1 MPLNRP
7 RPMRV
12 LKRLSMPE
20 GDGLFQRETSGRG
33 VVGGGRRLRA
43 KTGLLTLQV
52 RMRESP
58 PPFRRLGPERPSSPV
73 VISVPHAGRAYSER
87 LLASARLSRARLET
101 LEDRLVD
108 RLVWRAVE
116 GGAAALIADV
126 PRAEIDLNRDE
137 RELDP
142 AMVQPRPAADSTV
155 ESPRTRGGLGLIP
168 ARIAGSGAIWRQR
181 IAAAEVARRIERI
194 HRPYH
199 AALQAEL
206 EAARARFGIAI
217 LLDCHSMPPRGGDS
231 EAPVVLGDR
240 HGGSMAETLVAAAEG
255 AARTAGFR
263 VARNA
268 PYAGGHIT
276 ERHGRP
282 ARGVHALQLELDRSL
297 YLAPDLRTTGP
308 GFDRVARLIAAI
320 AAALADAALDP
331 PEAIAAE

>member
-1 MPLNRP
+1 MPQ
-7 RPMRV
+7 
-12 LKRLSMPE
+12 
-20 GDGLFQRETSGRG
+20 GGALFQRARTAPALP
-33 VVGGGRRLRA
+33 GGGRRLRA
-43 KTGLLTLQV
+43 KTGLLTLHLQ
-52 RMRESP
+52 MRDSP
-58 PPFRRLGPERPSSPV
+58 PPFRRLGPEKPGSPV
-73 VISVPHAGRAYSER
+73 VVSVPHAGRAYSDG
-87 LLASARLSRARLET
+87 LLASARLPRARLET

-116 GGAAALIADV
+116 GGAAAVIADA

-142 AMVQPRPAADSTV
+142 AMVQPRPAADSTF

-181 IAAAEVARRIERI
+181 IAAAEVTRRVELI

-199 AALQAEL
+199 AALEAEL
-206 EAARARFGIAI
+206 RAAKARFGIAI
-217 LLDCHSMPPRGGDS
+217 LLDCHSMPPRGGEG

-240 HGGSMAETLVAAAEG
+240 HGGSMAEALVAAAES
-255 AARTAGFR
+255 AARAAGFR

-282 ARGVHALQLELDRSL
+282 QHGVHALQLELDRSL
-297 YLAPDLRTTGP
+297 YLAPDLRSTGP

-320 AAALADAALDP
+320 AEALAAAALDP
-331 PEAIAAE
+331 PAAIAAE

>member
-1 MPLNRP
+1 
-7 RPMRV
+7 MR
-12 LKRLSMPE
+12 
-20 GDGLFQRETSGRG
+20 D
-33 VVGGGRRLRA
+33 
-43 KTGLLTLQV
+43 
-52 RMRESP
+52 SP
-58 PPFRRLGPERPSSPV
+58 PPFRRLGPEKPGSPV
-73 VISVPHAGRAYSER
+73 VLSVPHAGRAYSEG
-87 LLASARLSRARLET
+87 LLASARLSRARLES

-116 GGAAALIADV
+116 AGAAALVADS

-142 AMVQPRPAADSTV
+142 AMVMPRPAAEATV

-181 IAAAEVARRIERI
+181 IAAAEVERRVERI

-199 AALQAEL
+199 AALEAEL
-206 EAARARFGIAI
+206 QAVRSRFGIAI
-217 LLDCHSMPPRGGDS
+217 LLDCHSMPPRGAGG
-231 EAPVVLGDR
+231 EAGVVLGDR
-240 HGGSMAETLVAAAEG
+240 HGGSMAETLVAAAEA
-255 AARTAGFR
+255 AARGAGFK

-268 PYAGGHIT
+268 PYAGGYIT

-282 ARGVHALQLELDRSL
+282 PRGIHALQLELDRSL

-308 GFDRVARLIAAI
+308 GFDRTARLVAAI
-320 AAALADAALDP
+320 AGALAAAALEP

>member
-1 MPLNRP
+1 MAD
-7 RPMRV
+7 
-12 LKRLSMPE
+12 S
-20 GDGLFQRETSGRG
+20 
-33 VVGGGRRLRA
+33 A
-43 KTGLLTLQV
+43 
-52 RMRESP
+52 
-58 PPFRRLGPERPSSPV
+58 PPFRRLGPARPGSPV
-73 VISVPHAGRAYSER
+73 VLSVPHAGRAYSDG
-87 LLASARLSRARLET
+87 LLAAARVSRGRLES

-116 GGAAALIADV
+116 DGATALIADS

-142 AMVQPRPAADSTV
+142 AMVLPRPPADSTV

-181 IAAAEVARRIERI
+181 IAAAEVTRRIERI

-199 AALQAEL
+199 RAIEAEL
-206 EAARARFGIAI
+206 KAARARFGVAI
-217 LLDCHSMPPRGGDS
+217 LLDCHSMPPRGSDGG
-231 EAPVVLGDR
+231 APVVLGDR
-240 HGGSMAETLVAAAEG
+240 HGDSMAETLVAAAEA
-255 AARTAGFR
+255 AAREAGFR

-282 ARGVHALQLELDRSL
+282 ARGIHALQLELDRSL

-308 GFDRVARLIAAI
+308 GFDRVARLIAAV
-320 AAALADAALDP
+320 AAALAAAALEP

>member
-1 MPLNRP
+1 
-7 RPMRV
+7 MR
-12 LKRLSMPE
+12 
-20 GDGLFQRETSGRG
+20 D
-33 VVGGGRRLRA
+33 
-43 KTGLLTLQV
+43 
-52 RMRESP
+52 SP
-58 PPFRRLGPERPSSPV
+58 PPFRRLGPEKPSSPV
-73 VISVPHAGRAYSER
+73 VVSVPHAGRAYSDG
-87 LLASARLSRARLET
+87 LLASARLSRARLES

-116 GGAAALIADV
+116 AGAAALVADA

-142 AMVQPRPAADSTV
+142 AMVQPRPAAHATV
-155 ESPRTRGGLGLIP
+155 DSPRTRGGLGLIP

-181 IAAAEVARRIERI
+181 IAADEVARRVALI

-199 AALQAEL
+199 AALESEL
-206 EAARARFGIAI
+206 RAAKARFGIAI
-217 LLDCHSMPPRGGDS
+217 LLDCHSMPPRGGEG

-255 AARTAGFR
+255 AARAAGFE

-282 ARGVHALQLELDRSL
+282 AHGIHALQLELDRSL

-308 GFDRVARLIAAI
+308 GFDRVSRLIAAI
-320 AAALADAALDP
+320 AQALASAALDP
-331 PEAIAAE
+331 PEAVAAE

>member
-1 MPLNRP
+1 MPD
-7 RPMRV
+7 
-12 LKRLSMPE
+12 S
-20 GDGLFQRETSGRG
+20 
-33 VVGGGRRLRA
+33 A
-43 KTGLLTLQV
+43 
-52 RMRESP
+52 
-58 PPFRRLGPERPSSPV
+58 PPFRRLGPARPGSPV
-73 VISVPHAGRAYSER
+73 VLSVPHAGRSYSDG
-87 LLASARLSRARLET
+87 LLASARLSRARLES

-116 GGAAALIADV
+116 DGAAALIADS

-142 AMVQPRPAADSTV
+142 AMVLPRPPADSTV

-168 ARIAGSGAIWRQR
+168 ARIAGAGAIWRQR

-199 AALQAEL
+199 RAIEAEL
-206 EAARARFGIAI
+206 KAARARFGIAI
-217 LLDCHSMPPRGGDS
+217 LLDCHSMPPRGAEGD
-231 EAPVVLGDR
+231 APVVFGDR
-240 HGGSMAETLVAAAEG
+240 HGGSMAESLVAAAEA
-255 AARTAGFR
+255 AARGAGFR

-282 ARGVHALQLELDRSL
+282 ARGIHALQLELDRSL

-308 GFDRVARLIAAI
+308 GFDRVARLIAAV
-320 AAALADAALDP
+320 AAALAAAALEP

>member
-1 MPLNRP
+1 
-7 RPMRV
+7 
-12 LKRLSMPE
+12 MPE
-20 GDGLFQRETSGRG
+20 GEALFQRARAGRAQT
-33 VVGGGRRLRA
+33 GGGRRLRA
-43 KTGLLTLQV
+43 KTGLLTLQLQ
-52 RMRESP
+52 MSDSP
-58 PPFRRLGPERPSSPV
+58 SPFRRLGPEKPSSPV
-73 VISVPHAGRAYSER
+73 VVSVPHAGRAYSDG
-87 LLASARLSRARLET
+87 LLASARLPRARLES

-116 GGAAALIADV
+116 GGAAALIAES

-142 AMVQPRPAADSTV
+142 DMVQPRPAAHSTV

-181 IAAAEVARRIERI
+181 IAAAEVARRVELI

-199 AALQAEL
+199 SALEAELQA
-206 EAARARFGIAI
+206 AKARFGIAI
-217 LLDCHSMPPRGGDS
+217 LLDCHSMPPRGGESD
-231 EAPVVLGDR
+231 APVVLGDR
-240 HGGSMAETLVAAAEG
+240 HGGSMSEALVAAAER
-255 AARTAGFR
+255 AARAAGFR

-276 ERHGRP
+276 ERHGCP
-282 ARGVHALQLELDRSL
+282 ARGIHALQLELDRSL
-297 YLAPDLRTTGP
+297 YLGPDLRSTGP

-320 AAALADAALDP
+320 AGALAAAALDP

>member
-1 MPLNRP
+1 MPD
-7 RPMRV
+7 
-12 LKRLSMPE
+12 S
-20 GDGLFQRETSGRG
+20 
-33 VVGGGRRLRA
+33 A
-43 KTGLLTLQV
+43 
-52 RMRESP
+52 
-58 PPFRRLGPERPSSPV
+58 PPFRRLGPAQPGSPV
-73 VISVPHAGRAYSER
+73 VVSVPHAGRAYSDR
-87 LLASARLSRARLET
+87 LLASARVSRARLES

-116 GGAAALIADV
+116 SGAVAVIADT

-142 AMVQPRPAADSTV
+142 AMVLPRPAADATV
-155 ESPRTRGGLGLIP
+155 DSPRTRGGLGLIP

-181 IAAAEVARRIERI
+181 IAAAEVARRVQRI

-206 EAARARFGIAI
+206 EAVKARFGIAI
-217 LLDCHSMPPRGGDS
+217 LLDCHSMPPRGGEG

-240 HGGSMAETLVAAAEG
+240 HGGSMAEALVAAAER
-255 AARTAGFR
+255 ATLAAGFR

-282 ARGVHALQLELDRSL
+282 ARGIHALQLELDRSL
-297 YLAPDLRTTGP
+297 YLAPDLRSTGP
-308 GFDRVARLIAAI
+308 GFDRVSRLIAAI
-320 AAALADAALDP
+320 VEALAAAALDP
-331 PEAIAAE
+331 PDAIAAE

>member
-1 MPLNRP
+1 MQ
-7 RPMRV
+7 MR
-12 LKRLSMPE
+12 
-20 GDGLFQRETSGRG
+20 D
-33 VVGGGRRLRA
+33 
-43 KTGLLTLQV
+43 
-52 RMRESP
+52 SP
-58 PPFRRLGPERPSSPV
+58 PPFRRLGPEKPGSPV
-73 VISVPHAGRAYSER
+73 VVSVPHAGRAYSDR
-87 LLASARLSRARLET
+87 LLASARVSRARLET

-116 GGAAALIADV
+116 GGAVALIADV

-142 AMVQPRPAADSTV
+142 AMVQPRPPSDSTI

-181 IAAAEVARRIERI
+181 IAAAEVTRRVERI

-199 AALQAEL
+199 DALEAEL
-206 EAARARFGIAI
+206 QSARARFGIAI
-217 LLDCHSMPPRGGDS
+217 LLDCHSMPPRGMAG

-240 HGGSMAETLVAAAEG
+240 HGGSMAETLVAAAER
-255 AARTAGFR
+255 AARGAGFR

-276 ERHGRP
+276 ERHGCP

-320 AAALADAALDP
+320 AEALAAAALEP

>member
-1 MPLNRP
+1 
-7 RPMRV
+7 MR
-12 LKRLSMPE
+12 
-20 GDGLFQRETSGRG
+20 D
-33 VVGGGRRLRA
+33 
-43 KTGLLTLQV
+43 
-52 RMRESP
+52 SP
-58 PPFRRLGPERPSSPV
+58 PPFRRLGPESPGSPL
-73 VISVPHAGRAYSER
+73 VISVPHAGRAYSNA
-87 LLASARLSRARLET
+87 LLAAARLSRARLES

-116 GGAAALIADV
+116 GGAAALIADS

-142 AMVQPRPAADSTV
+142 AMVLPRPAAEATM

-168 ARIAGSGAIWRQR
+168 ARIAGAGAIWRQR
-181 IAAAEVARRIERI
+181 IAAAEVARRVERI

-199 AALQAEL
+199 AALAAEL
-206 EAARARFGIAI
+206 EAAKARFGIAV
-217 LLDCHSMPPRGGDS
+217 LLDCHSMPPRGAVGQ
-231 EAPVVLGDR
+231 AGVVLGDR
-240 HGGSMAETLVAAAEG
+240 HGGSMAETLVAAAER
-255 AARTAGFR
+255 AAREAGFA

-308 GFDRVARLIAAI
+308 GFDRVARLVAAI
-320 AAALADAALDP
+320 AEALADAALDP

>member
-1 MPLNRP
+1 MH
-7 RPMRV
+7 
-12 LKRLSMPE
+12 
-20 GDGLFQRETSGRG
+20 D
-33 VVGGGRRLRA
+33 
-43 KTGLLTLQV
+43 
-52 RMRESP
+52 SP
-58 PPFRRLGPERPSSPV
+58 PPFRRLGPEKAGSPV
-73 VISVPHAGRAYSER
+73 VVSVPHAGRAYSDG
-87 LLASARLSRARLET
+87 LLASARVSRARLES

-116 GGAAALIADV
+116 GGAVALIADA

-142 AMVQPRPAADSTV
+142 AMVQPRPPAHATMD
-155 ESPRTRGGLGLIP
+155 SPRTRGGLGLIP

-181 IAAAEVARRIERI
+181 IDAAEVARRVEDI

-199 AALQAEL
+199 AALEAEL
-206 EAARARFGIAI
+206 QAVKARFGIAI
-217 LLDCHSMPPRGGDS
+217 LLDCHSMPPRGGDG

-240 HGGSMAETLVAAAEG
+240 FGGSMAQVLVGAAER
-255 AARTAGFR
+255 AALVAGFR

-282 ARGVHALQLELDRSL
+282 ALGVHALQLELDRSL

-320 AAALADAALDP
+320 AEALAHASLQP

>member
-1 MPLNRP
+1 
-7 RPMRV
+7 
-12 LKRLSMPE
+12 MPE
-20 GDGLFQRETSGRG
+20 TGAGCQRRSGGRRHSS
-33 VVGGGRRLRA
+33 GGRRLRA
-43 KTGLLTLQV
+43 KTGLLTLHLQ
-52 RMRESP
+52 MRDSP
-58 PPFRRLGPERPSSPV
+58 PPFRRLGPEKPRTPV
-73 VISVPHAGRAYSER
+73 VLSVPHAGRAYSDG
-87 LLASARLSRARLET
+87 LLASARLSRARLES

-116 GGAAALIADV
+116 GGAVALIADS

-142 AMVQPRPAADSTV
+142 AMVLPRPAADSTV

-181 IAAAEVARRIERI
+181 IAAAEVARRVELI

-199 AALQAEL
+199 EAIHAEL
-206 EAARARFGIAI
+206 KAARARFGIAL
-217 LLDCHSMPPRGGDS
+217 LLDCHSMPPRGAGG

-240 HGGSMAETLVAAAEG
+240 HGGSMAEALVAAAER
-255 AARTAGFR
+255 AVCDCGFK

-282 ARGVHALQLELDRSL
+282 AAGIHALQLELDRSL
-297 YLAPDLRTTGP
+297 YLASDLRNSGP
-308 GFDRVARLIAAI
+308 GFDRVARLIAAVARALA
-320 AAALADAALDP
+320 AAALEP